1 MSKKNFLLGI
11 AEIGAGILIALP
23 FEDVATAG
31 TTIPITAV
39 AGVALVYD
47 GIKRL

>member
-1 MSKKNFLLGI
+1 MKKNLLLGL
-11 AEIGAGILIALP
+11 AEIGAGVLIALP
-23 FEDVATAG
+23 FEDTLTAG
-31 TTIPITAV
+31 ATLPITTI

>member
-1 MSKKNFLLGI
+1 MKKNFLLGL
-11 AEIGAGILIALP
+11 AEIGAGIFLAAP
-23 FEDVATAG
+23 FEDVVTAG
-31 TTIPITAV
+31 ASIPITAV